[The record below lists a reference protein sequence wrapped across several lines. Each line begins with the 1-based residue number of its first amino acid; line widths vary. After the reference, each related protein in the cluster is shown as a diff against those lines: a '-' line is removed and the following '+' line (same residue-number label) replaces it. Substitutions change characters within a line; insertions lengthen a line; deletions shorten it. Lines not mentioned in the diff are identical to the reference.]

1 MTAIRAAA
9 VRALVALVGVLLV
22 LQLMTG
28 AMTDR
33 NRVTSLLNSIM
44 HGTAWPTVPAA
55 WTLRLMTAM
64 GSGTANGTELSGATG
79 YTPGDQ
85 SSNAMSAWTSISGTT
100 ALTTGPPSAV
110 SWTNS
115 GGSAWT
121 AIAGVEAWDRA
132 TTPLRWFFGALTGG
146 AVTINAGN
154 TLQFAIN
161 SIGFDGTGW

>member
-1 MTAIRAAA
+1 MTAALRTAA
-9 VRALVALVGVLLV
+9 VRALVMLVGVLLV

-44 HGTAWPTVPAA
+44 SGSTWPAVPTS
-55 WTLRLMTAM
+55 WKLRLMTTN
-64 GSGTANGTELSGATG
+64 GSGTANGTELTAATG
-79 YTPGDQ
+79 YTALG
-85 SSNAMSAWTSISGTT
+85 AVMAAWTTISGTT
-100 ALTTGPPSAV
+100 ALISGPSVAV

-121 AIAGVEAWDRA
+121 AVTGVEVWDTAA
-132 TTPLRWFFGALTGG
+132 TALRWFFGTLTGG